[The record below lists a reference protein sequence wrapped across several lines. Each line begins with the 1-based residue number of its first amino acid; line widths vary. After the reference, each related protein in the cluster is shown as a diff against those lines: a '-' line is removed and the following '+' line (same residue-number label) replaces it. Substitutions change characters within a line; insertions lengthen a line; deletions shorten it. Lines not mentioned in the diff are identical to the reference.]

1 MIFLFLGSFLAHLEP
16 KLQLFE
22 VDDHGDAGND
32 DLSHHHLLKFKHLG
46 QGHLDVLT
54 LWDSLAQRES
64 QLSELLL
71 KIFNQSKRH
80 VLTVEALSIFWV
92 FSEILKQS
100 LSPIGLRRE
109 WGRWWGSRRKRQWP
123 GTTWT
128 QSEAAALL
136 DESSQETL
144 ETSYSQ
150 ESDEGVGQPLNV
162 LLENE
167 STRQWEVEGFRV
179 VISRVSAIFW
189 DAPSKV
195 EVGQRAKHQGQGRGL
210 WRKCCFSNISFT
222 LSPPSKGSQPIHTHF
237 QRSSQHNRPRT
248 PRPPLNGN
256 FQTFFY
262 PTFFFCNWI
271 LLMGRFPQISTEQKK
286 WWKI

>member
-1 MIFLFLGSFLAHLEP
+1 MYSHCEIHLP
-16 KLQLFE
+16 SARVSYLNSCSRYLTSQK
-22 VDDHGDAGND
+22 GT
-32 DLSHHHLLKFKHLG
+32 SSLLKHSRFF
-46 QGHLDVLT
+46 
-54 LWDSLAQRES
+54 E
-64 QLSELLL
+64 
-71 KIFNQSKRH
+71 F
-80 VLTVEALSIFWV
+80 

-248 PRPPLNGN
+248 PRPPLMVI
-256 FQTFFY
+256 FRHFFTPLFSFAIDSY
-262 PTFFFCNWI
+262 IDETDFTLGLSHKYHF
-271 LLMGRFPQISTEQKK
+271 
-286 WWKI
+286 